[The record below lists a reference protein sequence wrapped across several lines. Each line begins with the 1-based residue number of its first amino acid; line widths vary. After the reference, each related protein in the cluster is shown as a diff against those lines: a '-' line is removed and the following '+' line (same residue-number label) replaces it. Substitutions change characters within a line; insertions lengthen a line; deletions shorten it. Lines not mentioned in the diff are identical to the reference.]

1 MKGRV
6 LLFLLKE
13 KFKDPRLIIA
23 LIVLTLALL
32 GSPVLAT
39 DDDPKLP
46 PGAPNP
52 SPDPTP

>member
-1 MKGRV
+1 M